1 MVFLGLLTFGPTFG
15 QEKIFNYN

>member
-15 QEKIFNYN
+15 QGKMFNYK